1 MAGRIRIGVG
11 GWTFEPWRGRFYP
24 EDLPKA
30 RELQHAARRLTSIEV
45 NGTFYRTQKPAT
57 FAAWAEAA
65 PDGFVYA
72 LKAPR
77 YATNRRELSG
87 AADSI
92 ARFAASGIGEL
103 GDKLGPINWQ
113 LAPTKRFDRDE
124 MARFLDLLPAEAD
137 GRPLRHA
144 LEVRHPSF
152 ENAAFLE
159 LVRERG
165 VAVVLAGDARY
176 PRIEAPAPCFAYAR
190 IMGTV
195 EEEPDGYGAA
205 ALEAWAGWAREQARE
220 RDVFLY
226 VIGGFKPA
234 NPQAA
239 MALIERLAAG

>member
-1 MAGRIRIGVG
+1 MPGQIRIGVG

-24 EDLPKA
+24 DGLPKA
-30 RELQHAARRLTSIEV
+30 QELHHASRRLTSIEV

-57 FAAWAEAA
+57 FAAWAETA
-65 PDGFVYA
+65 PEGFVFA

-77 YATNRRELSG
+77 YATNRRNLADAG
-87 AADSI
+87 DSI
-92 ARFAASGIGEL
+92 ARFVASGMGEL

-113 LAPTKRFDRDE
+113 LAPTKQFERDE
-124 MARFLDLLPAEAD
+124 IARFLDLLPGEAD

-152 ENAAFLE
+152 ENAHFLD
-159 LVRERG
+159 LVHERG
-165 VAVVLAGDARY
+165 VAVVLAGDAPH
-176 PRIEAPAPCFAYAR
+176 PRIEAPAPSFAYAR

-195 EEEPDGYGAA
+195 KEVAQGYGPA
-205 ALEAWAGWAREQARE
+205 ALDAWADWARDQARE

-226 VIGGFKPA
+226 VIGGYKAA

-239 MALIERLAAG
+239 MALIDRLADA

>member
-1 MAGRIRIGVG
+1 MTGRIGIGVG

-24 EDLPKA
+24 PGLPKA
-30 RELQHAARRLTSIEV
+30 RELEHAARRLTSIEV

-77 YATNRRELSG
+77 YATNRREL
-87 AADSI
+87 ADAGESI
-92 ARFAASGIGEL
+92 ARFVESGIGEL

-124 MARFLDLLPAEAD
+124 MARFLDLLPGEVG

-152 ENAAFLE
+152 DSAAFLD

-165 VAVVLAGDARY
+165 VAVVLAGDTPY
-176 PRIEAPAPCFAYAR
+176 PRIEAPAPGFAYAR

-195 EEEPDGYGAA
+195 EEEPEGYGAA
-205 ALEAWAGWAREQARE
+205 ALDAWAEWAREQARE

-239 MALIERLAAG
+239 MALIDRLATG